1 MFLCASPESRIY
13 MIDIEF
19 SREFYASETKE
30 ELLQCVEEIVENANE
45 ILERDWD
52 QRFEWEIDRRSRRY
66 NFRN

>member
-13 MIDIEF
+13 MIDMKF

-52 QRFEWEIDRRSRRY
+52 QRFEWKIDRRSRRY